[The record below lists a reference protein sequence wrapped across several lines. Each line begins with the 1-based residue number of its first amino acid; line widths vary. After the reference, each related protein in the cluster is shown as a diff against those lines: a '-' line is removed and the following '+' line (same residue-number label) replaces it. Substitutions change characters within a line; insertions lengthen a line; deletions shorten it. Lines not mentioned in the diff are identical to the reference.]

1 MGGVCAR
8 SREST
13 NQEAMGDEIRTSK
26 NLEKETWSED
36 YKLDLG
42 SSIGKNTKT
51 LTGEESSINTPK
63 SYATGTTSYCDSPRT
78 EKDTLSENEGHKAVN
93 PDGIENHGGDMELDE
108 NMVPFMTP
116 SEKSADLLTKVVT
129 KANETGNLVL
139 HQGFLERACY
149 EENSSLRK
157 PLKWKEEFFILH
169 QYVLFH
175 GTNKKGVL
183 QQAIDGIF
191 TKANIL
197 PLSNIASFERD
208 KKRMGVFHLHLR
220 SKDGKSL
227 HLMCRSTDGGDI
239 NPWITALRNSK
250 SSFSKIVSDFARQ
263 NIQRR
268 STARAR
274 QNLATAINGAA

>member
-1 MGGVCAR
+1 
-8 SREST
+8 
-13 NQEAMGDEIRTSK
+13 MGDEIHTSK
-26 NLEKETWSED
+26 NLDKETWSED
-36 YKLDLG
+36 YKFDLS
-42 SSIGKNTKT
+42 SSIGKNTTKT
-51 LTGEESSINTPK
+51 LAGEESNVNTPK
-63 SYATGTTSYCDSPRT
+63 SYATGTTSYCDSTQT
-78 EKDTLSENEGHKAVN
+78 EKDAMSENDGFKAVS
-93 PDGIENHGGDMELDE
+93 PDRIDVMENHGDMELDE

-116 SEKSADLLTKVVT
+116 SEKSADLLTKVVM

-139 HQGFLERACY
+139 YQGYLERACY
-149 EENSSLRK
+149 EESSSLRK

-175 GTNKKGVL
+175 GTSKKGVL

-208 KKRMGVFHLHLR
+208 KKRRGVFHMHLR
-220 SKDGKSL
+220 SKDGKTL

-239 NPWITALRNSK
+239 NPWITSLRNSK

-274 QNLATAINGAA
+274 QNLAAAINGTA